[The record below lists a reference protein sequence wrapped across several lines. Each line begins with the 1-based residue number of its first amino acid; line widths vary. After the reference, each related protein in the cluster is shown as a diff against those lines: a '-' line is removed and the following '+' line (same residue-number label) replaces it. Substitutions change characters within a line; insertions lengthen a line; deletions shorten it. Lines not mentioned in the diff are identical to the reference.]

1 MTAPTTRYGSFE
13 TTLEMAPDDW
23 PYALPHFYA
32 LNLVTTPGK
41 VKLETVGYWQGQYK
55 LIEVKVHPAVENAMK
70 HQGEL
75 TPTIPIRYLMQDG
88 RIVKE
93 NKDVQITG
101 DWPAQW
107 DFAQIRDIGVFL
119 CYLWWLLK
127 SQHRHEQARRLRASI
142 TPAWPPTELLLVFQE
157 SLLQAKQDFASD
169 VATTKLI
176 NRALKTIKR
185 WLKG

>member
-1 MTAPTTRYGSFE
+1 MTAPAPRDDSFE

-32 LNLVTTPGK
+32 VNLVTTPGR
-41 VKLETVGYWQGQYK
+41 VQLETVGYWKGQYK
-55 LIEVKVHPAVENAMK
+55 LIEVKVHPDVQTAMR

-75 TPTIPIRYLMQDG
+75 TPAIPIRYLMRDG

-101 DWPAQW
+101 DWPPQW

-119 CYLWWLLK
+119 CHLGWLLK
-127 SQHRHEQARRLRASI
+127 KQNRQEQARQLRASI
-142 TPAWPPTELLLVFQE
+142 TPAWPPTELLLVFRE
-157 SLLQAKQDFASD
+157 SLLQAKRDFASD
-169 VATTKLI
+169 VATTTLI
-176 NRALKTIKR
+176 DRALKTIQH